1 MRIAFSYY
9 LENPEESGL
18 IVQDVSDIDTFL
30 KDQITGLIELEK
42 DDLEKLESKNG
53 NDLLEE
59 ISDLL
64 LMYENGVFHLL
75 DISDLS
81 KSHFTSIEG
90 K

>member
-9 LENPEESGL
+9 LENSEESGL

-42 DDLEKLESKNG
+42 DDLEKLQSKNG

-81 KSHFTSIEG
+81 KSPFISIEG